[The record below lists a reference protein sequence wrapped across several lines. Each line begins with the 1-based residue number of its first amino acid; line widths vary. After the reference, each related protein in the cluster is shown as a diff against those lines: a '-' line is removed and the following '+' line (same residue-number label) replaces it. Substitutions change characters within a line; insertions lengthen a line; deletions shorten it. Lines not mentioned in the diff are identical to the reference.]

1 MTAFG
6 NCYGQIA
13 KLRSLFTS
21 QVPFIALTATATS
34 TTIKAISQNLELNDA
49 SYIVS
54 IPDRS
59 NIRYSVVKIKEES
72 LDKMFDWLVKKL
84 ATRKFL
90 CERTLVFCQSHR
102 NVCDLYAIFNDHL
115 KGDFDGDKLPFNM
128 FHGASEEEIKSEITK
143 SFADPKGELRVLFA
157 TIAFGMGVDC
167 KDLHEVIHLGPP
179 KGLDDLCQESGRAGR
194 DGKQSHAVVL
204 VYPRSA
210 PKKMTK
216 EMREYI
222 TNDTICRREFLM
234 KGFPGIFKKVT
245 PLHLC
250 CDLCTQ
256 KCVCDVAN
264 QKCECSDSPSQFTSA
279 AETHFKCLSK
289 KCCDEESQSTEV
301 QSIAVG
307 GNEKLKGKLLQL
319 RKSRSSSD
327 VQLYTGLDL
336 TSGLP
341 VFTINKILPTVDNIT
356 SEEQLR
362 EKYCILDATLC
373 CEIMSMIKDMRSQYG
388 IN

>member
-1 MTAFG
+1 
-6 NCYGQIA
+6 
-13 KLRSLFTS
+13 
-21 QVPFIALTATATS
+21 
-34 TTIKAISQNLELNDA
+34 
-49 SYIVS
+49 
-54 IPDRS
+54 
-59 NIRYSVVKIKEES
+59 
-72 LDKMFDWLVKKL
+72 MFDWLVKKL

-90 CERTLVFCQSHR
+90 CERTLIFCQSHR
-102 NVCDLYAIFNDHL
+102 NVRDLYGIFIDHL
-115 KGDFDGDKLPFNM
+115 KADFDRNNLPFNM
-128 FHGASEEEIKSEITK
+128 FHGASEEEVKNAITK

-167 KDLHEVIHLGPP
+167 KNLYEVVHLGPP

-216 EMREYI
+216 EMRDYI
-222 TNDTICRREFLM
+222 RNDTICRREFLM
-234 KGFPGIFKKVT
+234 KGFPGMFKKVT

-250 CDLCTQ
+250 CDICTQ
-256 KCVCDVAN
+256 KCVCDPEN
-264 QKCECSDSPSQFTSA
+264 QKCQYSHNPSQFTSE

-289 KCCDEESQSTEV
+289 KCCDGESQCTDV
-301 QSIAVG
+301 RSITVEG
-307 GNEKLKGKLLQL
+307 KEILTGKLHQL

-341 VFTINKILPTVDNIT
+341 VFTINKIVSRVDNIT

-373 CEIMSMIKDMRSQYG
+373 CEIMIMIKDMRSHYS
-388 IN
+388 INKELSLVDDDGSLSEATSEDYFSDEDFPIDNSSDDSDCDLKLSKLRSRFSKNVISSDSSSGDTEEIESDSDA